1 MQFALSLLVLLFIV
15 LVGLWPL
22 ACLAVAV
29 RHAIARRWR
38 RVGQVALL
46 LPLWTIA
53 ASVGA
58 MKLGPLRAARATVHA
73 PDQLLL
79 AATGVAVAVCLA
91 AAAWL
96 LLARSFDRRPSRH
109 AGTGPQ

>member
-1 MQFALSLLVLLFIV
+1 MQFALSLLVPSFV
-15 LVGLWPL
+15 ALVGLWPL
-22 ACLAVAV
+22 ACLVVAI
-29 RHAIARRWR
+29 RHAVARRWR

-58 MKLGPLRAARATVHA
+58 MQLGPLLAARGAAQA
-73 PDQLLL
+73 PSSPLL

-96 LLARSFDRRPSRH
+96 LLARSFDRRPSQH
-109 AGTGPQ
+109 AATGVE